1 MRHVLVT
8 NDFPPKI
15 GGIQHYLGEIYRR
28 LDPTSFVVVTR
39 DDDEAHAWDRA
50 FGARV
55 ERVRGPLLPTQGL
68 AGRVREL
75 VRAFGAQVVVIDPV
89 WPLGE
94 LGRSLGVPW
103 VGVAHGAELTLPLRI
118 APLARRIRRVLAG
131 ASGVL
136 AAGSFVARAL
146 EGLVPTDAV
155 ATVPPGVDLERF
167 CVGDRDRARRD
178 LMVDPER
185 ALVLFVS
192 RLVPRKGAHIVIDA
206 VARMRAS
213 VELHVVGDGRS
224 RGALEQRARRRGILA
239 VFEGRVDLARL
250 VASYQ
255 AADVVAFPAHDR
267 WFGLEQEGFGIVA
280 LEAQACGVPVVVGV
294 SGGTAEAI
302 DSGSG
307 RLVASTRPS
316 AWAEAIEERL
326 GSVHPPVESARLFVE
341 RHHDYDRLAEQ
352 WRLQLEGLASRGRGF
367 GSG

>member
-39 DDDEAHAWDRA
+39 DEAGAEAFDRA

-55 ERVRGPLLPTQGL
+55 VRVRGPLLPTRALAARVRGL
-68 AGRVREL
+68 AREIDADL
-75 VRAFGAQVVVIDPV
+75 VVIDPI

-94 LGRSLGVPW
+94 VAASLGLGW
-103 VGVAHGAELTLPLRI
+103 VGVAHGAELTLPLRLWPT
-118 APLARRIRRVLAG
+118 AGRIRSVLAG
-131 ASGVL
+131 ALGVV
-136 AAGSFVARAL
+136 AAGGFVARAL
-146 EGLVPTDAV
+146 DGVVPADAI

-167 CVGDRDRARRD
+167 CVGDRERARKD

-185 ALVLFVS
+185 SLVLFVS

-206 VARMRAS
+206 VAQLHRP

-224 RGALEQRARRRGILA
+224 RSALEQRARRRGILA
-239 VFEGRVDLARL
+239 VFEGRVALDRL

-267 WFGLEQEGFGIVA
+267 WFGLEEEGFGIVA

-294 SGGTAEAI
+294 SGGTAEAV
-302 DSGSG
+302 DPASG
-307 RLVASTRPS
+307 RLVASRRPR

-326 GSVHPPVESARLFVE
+326 AHTSPPVADARGFVE
-341 RHHDYDRLAEQ
+341 RHHGYDRLADE
-352 WRLQLEGLASRGRGF
+352 WHAGLERLASRGRTA